1 VVVRDERVVLHKDA
15 DSIRVRRG
23 RRAPPTQCVGPPLPC
38 LKDPPCGSSPRVR

>member
-15 DSIRVRRG
+15 DSIRVRRV
-23 RRAPPTQCVGPPLPC
+23 RRTRPTLSEGPALPC